1 MKLSKFVVICDT
13 TNANSRIAFST
24 LTRAI
29 VQLPT
34 WLYKSLQNRENIIEN
49 CKDLEMLKRTGIVVD
64 DDIDE
69 DHVYKF
75 WSNRVRYDNSK
86 LAITL
91 IMTYACNCKCK
102 YCYEEGIRQ
111 GPDGAYMTLD
121 MCEKISNWVKK
132 YMILREPRLL
142 DVCFHGGEPLLKIDE
157 ILFLANNLK
166 KFCEDRGVK
175 YIFSTC
181 LAG

>member
-75 WSNRVRYDNSK
+75 WSNRV
-86 LAITL
+86 
-91 IMTYACNCKCK
+91 
-102 YCYEEGIRQ
+102 
-111 GPDGAYMTLD
+111 
-121 MCEKISNWVKK
+121 
-132 YMILREPRLL
+132 
-142 DVCFHGGEPLLKIDE
+142 
-157 ILFLANNLK
+157 
-166 KFCEDRGVK
+166 
-175 YIFSTC
+175 
-181 LAG
+181 